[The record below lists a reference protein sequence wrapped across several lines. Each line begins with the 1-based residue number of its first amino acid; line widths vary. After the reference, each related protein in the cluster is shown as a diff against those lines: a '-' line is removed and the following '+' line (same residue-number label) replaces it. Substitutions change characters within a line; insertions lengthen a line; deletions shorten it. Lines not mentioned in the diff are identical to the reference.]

1 MTVIG
6 IDHVQLAMPA
16 GKERAARDFYQRL
29 LGLNEVPKP
38 ANLAGRGGCWFEANG
53 VKIDL
58 GVDANFSPARKAHP
72 GLIFSD
78 LASIVATSEAVGF
91 PTLSDEPLSGYNR
104 RYVSDPF
111 GNRIELMQVV

>member
-16 GKERAARDFYQRL
+16 GKERAARDFYQGL

-38 ANLAGRGGCWFEANG
+38 TNLAGRGGCWFEANG
-53 VKIDL
+53 VKIHL

-78 LASIVATSEAVGF
+78 LASIVETLEAAGF
-91 PTLSDEPLSGYNR
+91 PTLAGEPLNGYNR